1 MARRTTDRRPQR
13 NRATGLRRRVVG
25 LTLGLAVCFASALHA
40 DSLFLKNGS
49 RIDGRIVGQDEL
61 SIVIETSSGR
71 RRVPKAQLS
80 RVEYNDIRPDPAAAE
95 RAAREKTEQDRRLR
109 EEADRLARERETAEK
124 EARERESARAE
135 SATPTRDPGAIWRA
149 ALLPG
154 WGHYYSGRE
163 SAGAAIG
170 LGTGA
175 LLLAAYYEARAAAQE
190 RSVYEQSASLN
201 LALPFAVTSDAR
213 AGAFAYALSENASRQ
228 SAYQRR
234 ADRSALFLN
243 LAVLVYSVQLA
254 HATSFT
260 LFAGPASTVG
270 GGSEFRAAVQY
281 AF

>member
-1 MARRTTDRRPQR
+1 MAS
-13 NRATGLRRRVVG
+13 G
-25 LTLGLAVCFASALHA
+25 LHA
-40 DSLFLKNGS
+40 DSLFLKDGS

-71 RRVPKAQLS
+71 RRVPKAQLN

-95 RAAREKTEQDRRLR
+95 RERAAREKAEQDRRAR

-124 EARERESARAE
+124 AAREREQTQADP
-135 SATPTRDPGAIWRA
+135 ATPTRDLGAIWRA

-163 SAGAAIG
+163 DSGAAIG

-190 RSVYEQSASLN
+190 RAVYEQAASQTL
-201 LALPFAVTSDAR
+201 LLPFAVTSDAR
-213 AGAFAYALSENASRQ
+213 AGVFAYALAENANRRG
-228 SAYQRR
+228 AYQRR

-243 LAVLVYSVQLA
+243 LAFLVYTVQLA

-260 LFAGPASTVG
+260 LFAAPASSAG

>member
-1 MARRTTDRRPQR
+1 MARSDDRQPGRVLVPG
-13 NRATGLRRRVVG
+13 ALLLLLLLCLTPALR
-25 LTLGLAVCFASALHA
+25 A
-40 DSLFLKNGS
+40 DSLFLKDGA
-49 RIDGRIVGQDEL
+49 RIDGRIVGQDEI
-61 SIVIETSSGR
+61 SIIIETAAGR

-80 RVEYNDIRPDPAAAE
+80 RVEYNDIRPDPAAVE
-95 RAAREKTEQDRRLR
+95 RERRAREKAEQDRRVR
-109 EEADRLARERETAEK
+109 EAAEK
-124 EARERESARAE
+124 EARGREKAQSAAE
-135 SATPTRDPGAIWRA
+135 LAPAPPGRDLGAIWRA

-163 SAGAAIG
+163 GSGVGIG

-201 LALPFAVTSDAR
+201 LVLPFTVTSDAR

-228 SAYQRR
+228 SVYQRR
-234 ADRSALFLN
+234 ADRSALLLN
-243 LAVLVYSVQLA
+243 LAFLAYTVQLA

-260 LFAGPASTVG
+260 LFAAPASSVG